1 MALVSLDISAAF
13 DSVTHDVL
21 VQQLEDEFGVTGTCG
36 WWISDYITE
45 RSFTVWVGQST
56 SPSRPTTTFA
66 PGNKSSR
73 ELSAPGA
80 KVLVI
85 YNFVTFRMLQSSRE
99 RKFQRTFACGSES
112 SKDGTFAPGSE
123 SSIIRSTGHS
133 IRNFLGNG
141 WTNMSKCLQMMITVL
156 KLLTMLLI
164 CGSRESVLPRVTPK
178 IWRLSEILILLPV
191 KVIADGHIVHC
202 TLQTS

>member
-141 WTNMSKCLQMMITVL
+141 WTNMSKCLQMVITVL
-156 KLLTMLLI
+156 NN
-164 CGSRESVLPRVTPK
+164 
-178 IWRLSEILILLPV
+178 
-191 KVIADGHIVHC
+191 VI
-202 TLQTS
+202 QTNAQNLKTV